1 MAASSRPPRKARLE
15 RPAHIRFDERRA
27 DRAVRFF
34 KEYLRHT
41 DGRFAGRPFNLQ
53 AFQEQ
58 DLREIFG
65 RVREDGTRVIRQV
78 YKEIPKKQG
87 KSEEAAGVA
96 MKLLFAD
103 DEPGAQVYGCAA
115 DRDQA
120 SIIYEVASKM
130 VAHHPKL
137 RSLAKPIPSVKRIV
151 LHRDGSYYR
160 ALSSEVAGK
169 HGFKPHG
176 VIFDEIH
183 AQESMDLWSVMT
195 FGVGAMRAQPLIYGI
210 TTAGVVGESPVAEML
225 HEQADQ
231 ILRGIVP
238 CPDHFYPVMYGAEP
252 EDDWS
257 NEEVWYEANPLL
269 KAGVMRIETVR
280 EEFADAKGRPKQ
292 ENDFRRFRLNQW
304 VSQNSRWIQMDAW
317 DKCRGPVEL
326 DKLRDVPCYIGV
338 DLSTKM
344 DLTAVVACWRTSD
357 NTLHYHPL
365 FWVPQDTIKNR
376 PNIEASKYEDW
387 IKHRHVTAVPGSS
400 ISFEAVRERI
410 KLLGKQYKIKRIA
423 CDPRFAGQLMEQL
436 TADGFD
442 VVEFMQNSRRQ
453 TEPAN
458 EFEAAILD
466 GRVRH
471 GGNPVLRWMADCVEA
486 KQKAN
491 GEIIL
496 DKPDRKK
503 SSKRIDGIVAA
514 VMATACALLD
524 VPRKSIFDY
533 DTEMVL

>member
-1 MAASSRPPRKARLE
+1 
-15 RPAHIRFDERRA
+15 
-27 DRAVRFF
+27 
-34 KEYLRHT
+34 
-41 DGRFAGRPFNLQ
+41 
-53 AFQEQ
+53 
-58 DLREIFG
+58 
-65 RVREDGTRVIRQV
+65 
-78 YKEIPKKQG
+78 
-87 KSEEAAGVA
+87 
-96 MKLLFAD
+96 
-103 DEPGAQVYGCAA
+103 
-115 DRDQA
+115 
-120 SIIYEVASKM
+120 
-130 VAHHPKL
+130 
-137 RSLAKPIPSVKRIV
+137 
-151 LHRDGSYYR
+151 
-160 ALSSEVAGK
+160 
-169 HGFKPHG
+169 
-176 VIFDEIH
+176 
-183 AQESMDLWSVMT
+183 
-195 FGVGAMRAQPLIYGI
+195 
-210 TTAGVVGESPVAEML
+210 
-225 HEQADQ
+225 
-231 ILRGIVP
+231 
-238 CPDHFYPVMYGAEP
+238 
-252 EDDWS
+252 
-257 NEEVWYEANPLL
+257 
-269 KAGVMRIETVR
+269 
-280 EEFADAKGRPKQ
+280 
-292 ENDFRRFRLNQW
+292 